1 MLVDLTTV
9 VSSLIAQAPLV
20 AVAVLILVLYIER
33 RLRPIERVLE
43 EHSRSL
49 SILIDFNE
57 VLLSIHISRGLITD
71 TEFRALAALLSTA
84 KPAYR
89 SKYYTKEVYDKL
101 DEILRKGPDEI
112 TWDDVFE
119 LERIYNLLLKEASE
133 SKREDLARY
142 AAKLRVFIA
151 MAKGF
156 LLKRGVLPT
165 PRRVEEQS

>member
-33 RLRPIERVLE
+33 RLRPIERALD

-49 SILIDFNE
+49 STLIDFNE
-57 VLLSIHISRGLITD
+57 VLLTIHISRGLITD
-71 TEFRALAALLSTA
+71 TEFRALSALLSTA
-84 KPAYR
+84 RPAHR

-101 DEILRKGPDEI
+101 GEILKKGPDEI

-119 LERIYNLLLKEASE
+119 LERIYDLLLKEASE
-133 SKREDLARY
+133 SGREDLARY
-142 AAKLRVFIA
+142 ASKLRVFIA

-156 LLKRGVLPT
+156 LLKRGVLPP
-165 PRRVEEQS
+165 PRRAEEQS